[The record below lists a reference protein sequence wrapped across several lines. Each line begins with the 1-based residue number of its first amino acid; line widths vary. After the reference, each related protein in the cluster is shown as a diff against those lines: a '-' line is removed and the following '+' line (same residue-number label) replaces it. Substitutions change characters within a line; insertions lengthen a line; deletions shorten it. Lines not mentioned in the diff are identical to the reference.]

1 MKMRRVIAILIVIL
15 TAGGVA
21 AAQDEYTMAVQ
32 ANPWGFLA
40 GAYGANF
47 EVLLLPSHGL
57 MAEGALTIA
66 EGQRSIGGG
75 VHYRFHPAG
84 ELGSFFVGP
93 FAKVFN
99 SAGVVTE
106 NNVEYDFSALALVFG
121 ANLGRRWI
129 WDPGISLVLR
139 GGYGYTILNTSY
151 DGVRPANEGLVDL
164 LLRFALGFDLELS
177 IGWAY

>member
-1 MKMRRVIAILIVIL
+1 MRIKTVRMVSIVHDGSAVGTPLAGVSPHLHKVPKCRQNQVRCRQAGAGARNLGGFGMKMRRVIAILIVIL

-99 SAGVVTE
+99 SE
-106 NNVEYDFSALALVFG
+106 I
-121 ANLGRRWI
+121 GRAH
-129 WDPGISLVLR
+129 V
-139 GGYGYTILNTSY
+139 
-151 DGVRPANEGLVDL
+151 
-164 LLRFALGFDLELS
+164 
-177 IGWAY
+177 